1 MQLKNKRAIFL
12 GDSITEGAAADS
24 PEKIYHAVLK
34 NLIGLK
40 SARNEGVGGTRIAR
54 QITPSAVER
63 YDEDFNKRYDAM
75 NKDADVLFIFGG
87 TNDFGHGDAPIG
99 KEDDESVYTFNGA
112 LNTLFKKAIF
122 DFGKENVIVMTPLHR
137 VGEDNLKGE
146 GNKAAD
152 GEKLSFYAEVIRKQA
167 KKYGLPVI
175 DLYGEKALNPNI
187 SDNAKFFADGLHPNN
202 DGHALLAKII
212 KERLG
217 EI

>member
-1 MQLKNKRAIFL
+1 MKLKDKRAIFL

-40 SARNEGVGGTRIAR
+40 SARNEGVSGTRIAR
-54 QITPSAVER
+54 QTNPSVVVR
-63 YDEDFNKRYDAM
+63 YDEDFNKRYDLI
-75 NKDADVLFIFGG
+75 NKDADILFIFGG

-112 LNTLFKKAIF
+112 LNTLLKKAVF
-122 DFGKENVIVMTPLHR
+122 DFGKANVIVMTPMHR

-146 GNKAAD
+146 GNKTVD
-152 GEKLSFYAEVIRKQA
+152 GEKLSTYVDVIKRQA
-167 KKYGLPVI
+167 QKYGLHVI
-175 DLYGEKALNPNI
+175 DLYGEKVLNPNV
-187 SDNAKFFADGLHPNN
+187 SDYAKFFADGLHPNN
-202 DGHALLAKII
+202 EGHALLAKII

-217 EI
+217 GI

>member
-1 MQLKNKRAIFL
+1 MQLNKKRAIFL

-34 NLIGLK
+34 NLIGLE
-40 SARNEGVGGTRIAR
+40 SVRNEGVGGTRIAR
-54 QITPSAVER
+54 QNNPSAEAR
-63 YDEDFNKRYDAM
+63 YDEDFNKRYDLM
-75 NKDADVLFIFGG
+75 SKDADILFIFGG

-112 LNTLFKKAIF
+112 LNTLLKKAAS

-146 GNKAAD
+146 GNKTTD
-152 GEKLSFYAEVIRKQA
+152 GEKLSSYVDVIKKQA
-167 KKYGLPVI
+167 QKHGLHVI
-175 DLYGEKALNPNI
+175 DLYGEKVLNPNV
-187 SDNAKFFADGLHPNN
+187 SDNAKFFADGVHPNN

-212 KERLG
+212 KAHLG
-217 EI
+217 GI